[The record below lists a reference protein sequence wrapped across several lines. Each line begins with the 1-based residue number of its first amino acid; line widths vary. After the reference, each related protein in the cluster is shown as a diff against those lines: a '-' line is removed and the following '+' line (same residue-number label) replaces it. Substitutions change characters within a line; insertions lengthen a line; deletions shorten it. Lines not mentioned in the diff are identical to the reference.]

1 VLPLGSLKI
10 NIDVAYFAISRK
22 SALDFIICDH
32 EGNHV
37 LTVWRLLF
45 NSKDA
50 ETLACLD
57 DIRLASRW
65 SHCVQEF
72 DCPVLVTKLNSSVH
86 CY

>member
-1 VLPLGSLKI
+1 MGLTLQSQESPLE
-10 NIDVAYFAISRK
+10 
-22 SALDFIICDH
+22 FIIRDH

-37 LTVWRLLF
+37 LIVWRLLF
-45 NSKDA
+45 NSKNTEEA

-57 DIRLASRW
+57 DIRLANRW
-65 SHCVQEF
+65 SHCVLEF